1 MALYRSDNFTT
12 ATYVAD
18 PTRVINTSSWNT
30 TDTIKFADSFVTEFT
45 VQKMFL
51 ANLVLHKI
59 IEKEEAQ
66 NLIKMLESNDSN
78 SVTLA
83 KEIIEHFTNNILL

>member
-1 MALYRSDNFTT
+1 MALYRSDYFTT

-18 PTRVINTSSWNT
+18 PTKVINTTSWKT
-30 TDTIKFADSFVTEFT
+30 TGNIKLAAAATEFT

-78 SVTLA
+78 SITLA